1 MSTIF
6 LTLAALG
13 ILTYILIIAYAAK
26 TRADKQIAQWHYD
39 CMKES
44 YEEGRRFERQQ
55 IEKDDQFRDVT
66 KKDTQPAPQKLRIPI
81 HTLARIV
88 YDNNPFD
95 TNIFPVVHV
104 GESVLFWRTPD
115 DAIYAGVI
123 IDKTFTHAYTTYQI
137 GRAWVCPLI
146 HDEKEYT
153 K

>member
-1 MSTIF
+1 MDHDTNMSTIF

-26 TRADKQIAQWHYD
+26 TRADKQIAKWHYE

-55 IEKDDQFRDVT
+55 MEKDAR
-66 KKDTQPAPQKLRIPI
+66 PAPQKLNVPI

-88 YDNNPFD
+88 YDNNQFD

-123 IDKTFTHAYTTYQI
+123 IDKTFMHAYTTYQI